1 MLDEVSEAL
10 DAAKNLG
17 TDEQD
22 ELTFLVR
29 TAKDAILNWKAHQLR
44 VVHQDKARLD
54 VIDNLTEED
63 VFLTQDFAMKFMPI
77 KFREAQTDFFGKKG
91 LSWHITVVLRK
102 TSSGQLE
109 SQSFVHILE
118 GGQQDSPSVVPIMTH
133 VLTCLKEQHPEI
145 NNAYYRQDCAGS
157 YHSGTTIL
165 SSKIISER
173 SGVFLK
179 QLDFSDPQ
187 GSKGA
192 ADRKAAQIKCHIKA
206 HINQGNS
213 VTTAK
218 DLESAILSQGGIKG
232 VRVAVVNTTPN
243 QYTAPKLP
251 GISKLNNFTFSKEGL
266 SSQRAYQIG
275 PGKHTKWRSLE
286 GRMLNTHISI
296 NVDNGRS
303 ETDWNYRS
311 FQSSHIHV
319 KML

>member
-1 MLDEVSEAL
+1 MLDEVSETL
-10 DAAKNLG
+10 DAAKNLE

-29 TAKDAILNWKAHQLR
+29 TAKDAIFNWKAHQLR

-54 VIDNLTEED
+54 VIDNLTEQD

-91 LSWHITVVLRK
+91 LSWHITVALRK
-102 TSSGQLE
+102 KSSGQLE
-109 SQSFVHILE
+109 SQTFVHILE
-118 GGQQDSPSVVPIMTH
+118 GGQQDSQSVVPIMTH

-157 YHSGTTIL
+157 YHSGTTVL
-165 SSKIISER
+165 SSKIICER

-187 GSKGA
+187 GGKGA

-218 DLESAILSQGGIKG
+218 ELESAILSQGGIKG
-232 VRVAVVNTTPN
+232 VRIAVVDTTPN
-243 QYTAPKLP
+243 QCTAPKLP
-251 GISKLNNFTFSKEGL
+251 GISKLNNFTFSTEGL
-266 SSQRAYQIG
+266 TTQRAYQIG
-275 PGKHTKWRSLE
+275 QGKHTKWSSLE
-286 GRMLNTHISI
+286 GRIFSI
-296 NVDNGRS
+296 CSYFV
-303 ETDWNYRS
+303 
-311 FQSSHIHV
+311 HC
-319 KML
+319 